1 MFQGNK
7 LVLATFSR
15 FFSDIFSK
23 TSSNENLTLYLKGIK
38 YKQLITLMSFMY
50 SGSIEIPEREVQA
63 VLSAAQVLRLDGFYQ
78 DEINIADVG
87 SQTNKVGKN
96 NTDRIA
102 GEERPDE
109 ASQQQQTTHVSRI
122 QTTEYFVN
130 NEQMETRIKEE
141 RSKKK
146 SSEKKT
152 LRDIAEKE
160 NLSNSFDIT
169 EETCDVSIKD
179 RARFS
184 CSECGSSYAS
194 PGALM
199 NHRRG
204 KHEGRVFRCDRG
216 DCGFSSDQAGNLK
229 THVIKKH

>member
-38 YKQLITLMSFMY
+38 YEQLIILMSFMY
-50 SGSIEIPEREVQA
+50 SGSIEIPESDVQA
-63 VLSAAQVLRLDGFYQ
+63 VLSVAQVLRLDGFYQ

-87 SQTNKVGKN
+87 SQTNKVAKNNTDKVGKN
-96 NTDRIA
+96 NRDRIA
-102 GEERPDE
+102 GEESESPDE
-109 ASQQQQTTHVSRI
+109 EQQTTE
-122 QTTEYFVN
+122 TEYFDN

-146 SSEKKT
+146 SSEKKK
-152 LRDIAEKE
+152 LRDIEEKE
-160 NLSNSFDIT
+160 MILSNSFDIA
-169 EETCDVSIKD
+169 EETCDVSIKAA
-179 RARFS
+179 ARFS

-194 PGALM
+194 PGALV
-199 NHRRG
+199 NHR
-204 KHEGRVFRCDRG
+204 
-216 DCGFSSDQAGNLK
+216 
-229 THVIKKH
+229 